1 MWWCIFS
8 TFLLSTLIVYW
19 IWSFICTNWNV
30 LYQKMLCSN
39 FTWDCPYNAFGEE
52 VFGHSQCISILPYHL
67 PLEKGWH
74 FKRINIEFLPQ
85 KGAFVK
91 FVWNRLENQNYL
103 QIFKQQQ
110 WQTTDKYWSEKLN
123 WVFDSD

>member
-1 MWWCIFS
+1 
-8 TFLLSTLIVYW
+8 
-19 IWSFICTNWNV
+19 
-30 LYQKMLCSN
+30 MLCSN

-52 VFGHSQCISILPYHL
+52 VFGHSQCISVLPYHL

-91 FVWNRLENQNYL
+91 FVWNRLENQNNS

-123 WVFDSD
+123 WVFDSDYLYKNNKTIVLKTLHHMYLLKCKTL